1 MDEKS
6 QKCVFL
12 GYSDVTKGYKL
23 FDFKTNKL
31 VVSRDV
37 IFDEKQHGIGRIRK
51 YRILL
56 SYLQIKKRMRKM
68 KISLKGE
75 KSQIQMIENRLQD
88 DKKY

>member
-1 MDEKS
+1 M
-6 QKCVFL
+6 
-12 GYSDVTKGYKL
+12 TKGYKL
-23 FDFKTNKL
+23 FDVKTNKL
-31 VVSRDV
+31 VISRDG

-75 KSQIQMIENRLQD
+75 KSQIQMI
-88 DKKY
+88 